1 MCKLVCNLNRMK
13 EINLLGLHKLLTLRV
28 IDHAKLKNLTDFI
41 IFTDNRLKF
50 YELEKVG
57 FSSYVFENNSFTVS
71 YCLKESHICIHTWP
85 EIEIV
90 TLDVYICNYSQNNT
104 EKVQN
109 ISADFINFFSATI
122 RKEIEIER

>member
-28 IDHAKLKNLTDFI
+28 IDHSKLKNLTDFI

-85 EIEIV
+85 EIETV